1 VGEHTSRITP
11 ILLNGDTGE
20 QPLATPLRVLLVDDE
35 PLILRVFARALTR
48 AGMVALTATTGVAA
62 LETLDRAEVDVV
74 VTDVSMPEMDGVAL
88 LAGVRQRDP
97 DVPIILVTG
106 NPSVETAMKAVEYGA
121 LRYLCK
127 PISDAD
133 LTEVVVT
140 AGRLSRLARLKRAAL
155 GEIGVAGRQLG
166 DLHSLGVRFGVAL
179 EKLWIAYQPIIS
191 WHDRRLVAYEAL
203 CRSDEPLL
211 RGPLELL
218 EAAERLGRVH
228 ELGRA
233 IRRAAITRLPEL
245 APDCLLF
252 LNLHPRD
259 LQDPDLIDPASPV
272 SQLAGRIVL
281 EVTERRALDGMD
293 VLALVGQLRQVGYR
307 LAVDDLGA
315 GYAGLS
321 SFAQIEPTVVKLDM
335 SLIRGVDGSPVKQRI
350 IRGMVKLC
358 RDMGAEVVV
367 EGVETVG
374 ERDALVACGC
384 GWMQGYLFGR
394 PDRQPRRWPEDP
406 GA

>member
-1 VGEHTSRITP
+1 MGERTSRITP
-11 ILLNGDTGE
+11 ILLYGDAGDE
-20 QPLATPLRVLLVDDE
+20 PLAMPLRVLVVDDE
-35 PLILRVFARALTR
+35 PLILRVFSRALSR
-48 AGMVALTATTGVAA
+48 AGMVAQTASTGAAA
-62 LETLDRAEVDVV
+62 LAALDQAEVDVV
-74 VTDVSMPEMDGVAL
+74 VTDISMPEMDGVEL
-88 LAGVRQRDP
+88 LAGVRKRDP

-133 LTEVVVT
+133 LTQVVVI

-155 GEIGVAGRQLG
+155 GELGVAGHQLG
-166 DLHSLGVRFGVAL
+166 DLHSLGVRFDVAI
-179 EKLWIAYQPIIS
+179 EKLWIAYQPIVS
-191 WHDRRLVAYEAL
+191 WHERRLVAYEAL

-233 IRRAAITRLPEL
+233 IRRRAIAAMAGFPS
-245 APDCLLF
+245 DCLLF
-252 LNLHPRD
+252 LNLHPRE
-259 LQDPDLIDPASPV
+259 LEDPDLVDPASPV
-272 SQLAGRIVL
+272 SPLARRIVL

-293 VLALVGQLRQVGYR
+293 VLGLVEKVRELGFR

-321 SFAQIEPTVVKLDM
+321 SFAQIEPAVVKLDM
-335 SLIRGVDGSPVKQRI
+335 SLIRGVDSSPVKQRI
-350 IRGMVKLC
+350 IRGMVQLC
-358 RDMGAEVVV
+358 RDMGSEVVV
-367 EGVETVG
+367 EGVETAG
-374 ERDALVACGC
+374 ERDALVGCGC

-394 PDRQPRRWPEDP
+394 PDRQPRRWPEDV
-406 GA
+406 GG

>member
-1 VGEHTSRITP
+1 MRERTSRITP
-11 ILLNGDTGE
+11 LLLYGDSDGDSVSM
-20 QPLATPLRVLLVDDE
+20 PLRVLLVDDE
-35 PLILRVFARALTR
+35 PLILRVFSRALGR
-48 AGMVALTATTGVAA
+48 LGVVALTAATGAAA
-62 LETLDRAEVDVV
+62 LEALDEAEVDVV
-74 VTDVSMPEMDGVAL
+74 VTDISMPGMDGVQL
-88 LAGVRQRDP
+88 LAGIRQRDP

-127 PISDAD
+127 PISDSD
-133 LTEVVVT
+133 LTSVVVI

-155 GEIGVAGRQLG
+155 GELGVKGRQLG
-166 DLHSLGVRFGVAL
+166 DLHSLGVRFDVAL

-191 WHDRRLVAYEAL
+191 WQEQKLVAFEAL
-203 CRSDEPLL
+203 CRSEEPLL

-218 EAAERLGRVH
+218 EDAERLDRVH

-233 IRRAAITRLPEL
+233 IRRAAVSRLHEFP
-245 APDCLLF
+245 ADALLF

-259 LQDPDLIDPASPV
+259 LEDPDLCDVGSPTGVVAS
-272 SQLAGRIVL
+272 RIVL
-281 EVTERRALDGMD
+281 EVTERHALDGMD
-293 VLALVGQLRQVGYR
+293 VHRLVEKLRQVGFR

-321 SFAQIEPTVVKLDM
+321 SFAQIEPAVVKLDM
-335 SLIRGVDGSPVKQRI
+335 SLIRDVDRSPVKQRI
-350 IRGMVKLC
+350 IRGMVQLC

-367 EGVETVG
+367 EGVETVA
-374 ERDALVACGC
+374 ERDTLLGCGC

-394 PDRQPRRWPEDP
+394 PGRELSRWPT
-406 GA
+406 ATAI